1 MDDETK
7 YRIEAN
13 EHNLARTIGF
23 VGIIDTKATFVL
35 SLVLALTA
43 YFVAQLGPFLNAH
56 VQHQKP
62 NPWEPVFFVLLDL
75 VATACLTCFLI
86 DAIIIIH
93 IIKPR
98 TGQHTG
104 KASLLFYG
112 TIATMPCEDFKKQ
125 MGSISPNEYADLL
138 IDQTFDNAKILHQK
152 TKDSPAQRE
161 RILLGA
167 RLLLPLHH
175 RAPHLHQPP
184 RAMNESNR
192 REGRTD
198 ALVVRAPTGA
208 HPACA
213 TTATA
218 PSGVKGATQ

>member
-86 DAIIIIH
+86 DAIII
-93 IIKPR
+93 R
-98 TGQHTG
+98 SEEHT
-104 KASLLFYG
+104 S
-112 TIATMPCEDFKKQ
+112 E
-125 MGSISPNEYADLL
+125 SS
-138 IDQTFDNAKILHQK
+138 
-152 TKDSPAQRE
+152 
-161 RILLGA
+161 
-167 RLLLPLHH
+167 
-175 RAPHLHQPP
+175 HL
-184 RAMNESNR
+184 
-192 REGRTD
+192 
-198 ALVVRAPTGA
+198 
-208 HPACA
+208 
-213 TTATA
+213 
-218 PSGVKGATQ
+218 